1 MRPQNAIALNE
12 IKADFSNVYNLD
24 DPREY
29 FRSLST
35 NDYIIPHIARDIFLQ
50 LIDCRDELHS
60 KTLNIIDLGCSY
72 GVNAALL
79 KRHLNWDML
88 VGRQTLPG
96 MMRLPSVALQRLD
109 RLFLESWPLRERIR
123 MVGIDIAERAIA
135 YANAIGAL
143 DIGFPIDLE
152 NEDMPPR
159 LRREVETADLIVST
173 GCVGYV
179 TERTFS
185 RLALAMADQ
194 QKKPWVA
201 SFVLRAVDY
210 SRIARE
216 LSRAGLVTEKL
227 EGVTFVQRRFA
238 DVAEMEATLE
248 ILRRR
253 GVDSTF
259 HESRGLMHAEFYL
272 SRPPEDIQKRPLHQ
286 LIRVSAGLNKPHQIS
301 AETLSGSIIKHPA

>member
-1 MRPQNAIALNE
+1 MRPQHTIALNE

-29 FRSLST
+29 FRSLSG
-35 NDYIIPHIARDIFLQ
+35 NDYIIPHIARDVFLQ
-50 LIDCRDELHS
+50 LIDSRDEAHR
-60 KTLNIIDLGCSY
+60 KTLNIIDIGCSY
-72 GVNAALL
+72 GLNAALL

-88 VGRQTLPG
+88 VARQTLPG
-96 MMRLPSVALQRLD
+96 MMLLPSVVLQRLD

-123 MVGIDIAERAIA
+123 MIGIDIAERAIA

-143 DIGFPIDLE
+143 DIGFPVDLE
-152 NEDMPPR
+152 NEDMPQR

-173 GCVGYV
+173 GCIGYV
-179 TERTFS
+179 TERSFS
-185 RLALAMADQ
+185 RIALAMADQ
-194 QKKPWVA
+194 QRKPWVA

-227 EGVTFVQRRFA
+227 EGITFVQRRFA

-253 GVDSTF
+253 GIDPSF
-259 HESRGLMHAEFYL
+259 HEARGLMHAELYL
-272 SRPPEDIQKRPLHQ
+272 SRPPEDIQKRPLDQ
-286 LIRVSAGLNKPHQIS
+286 LVRVSAGLNKPHQIA
-301 AETLSGSIIKHPA
+301 AETLCGSMIKNPG

>member
-1 MRPQNAIALNE
+1 MKTQNAIALNE

-29 FRSLST
+29 FRSLAA

-50 LIDCRDELHS
+50 LIDVRDDLHK

-88 VGRQTLPG
+88 VARQTLPG

-123 MVGIDIAERAIA
+123 MIGIDIAERAIA
-135 YANAIGAL
+135 YANAVGAL
-143 DIGFPIDLE
+143 DIGFPVDLE

-227 EGVTFVQRRFA
+227 EGMTFVQRRFA

-248 ILRRR
+248 ILKRR
-253 GVDSTF
+253 GIDSSF
-259 HESRGLMHAEFYL
+259 HEARGLMHAEFYL

-286 LIRVSAGLNKPHQIS
+286 LIRVSAGMNKPHQIA

>member
-88 VGRQTLPG
+88 VARQTLPG

-248 ILRRR
+248 ILKRR

>member
-1 MRPQNAIALNE
+1 MKPQNAIALNE

-29 FRSLST
+29 FRSLAA

-50 LIDCRDELHS
+50 LIDGRDDLHK

-88 VGRQTLPG
+88 VARQTLPG

-123 MVGIDIAERAIA
+123 MIGIDIAERAIA
-135 YANAIGAL
+135 YANAVGAL
-143 DIGFPIDLE
+143 DIGFPVDLE

-227 EGVTFVQRRFA
+227 EGMTFVQRRFA

-248 ILRRR
+248 ILKRR
-253 GVDSTF
+253 GIDSSF
-259 HESRGLMHAEFYL
+259 HEARGLMHAEFYL

-286 LIRVSAGLNKPHQIS
+286 LIRVSAGMNKPHQIA

>member
-1 MRPQNAIALNE
+1 MKPQHNIALNE

-29 FRSLST
+29 FRSLSI
-35 NDYIIPHIARDIFLQ
+35 NDYIIPHIARDVFLQ
-50 LIDCRDELHS
+50 LIECHEENRH

-88 VGRQTLPG
+88 VARQTLPG
-96 MMRLPSVALQRLD
+96 MMRLPSAALQRLD

-152 NEDMPPR
+152 NEDLPPR
-159 LRREVETADLIVST
+159 LRHEVEKADLIVST

-179 TERTFS
+179 TERSFA

-210 SRIARE
+210 SKISRE
-216 LSRAGLVTEKL
+216 LARAGLVTEKL

-238 DVAEMEATLE
+238 DVPEMEATLE
-248 ILRRR
+248 ILKRR
-253 GVDSTF
+253 GIDSSF
-259 HESRGLMHAEFYL
+259 HEARGLMHAEFYL
-272 SRPPEDIQKRPLHQ
+272 SRPPEDIQRRPLSQ
-286 LIRVSAGLNKPHQIS
+286 LIRVSAGLNKPHQIA
-301 AETLSGSIIKHPA
+301 AETLCGSIIKHPA